1 MQYWIFYILSVIVAA
16 FAQIFLKKAAIREY
30 KNFIMQY
37 LNSYVIIGYIMMLG
51 ATIFTIL
58 AYQGIAYKNGPV
70 IESLGYILVM
80 LSGYFFFKEPITKNK
95 VLGNILILLGI
106 FVFYL

>member
-1 MQYWIFYILSVIVAA
+1 MQYWIFYILSIIVAA
-16 FAQIFLKKAAIREY
+16 FAQILLKKAATREY

-37 LNSYVIIGYIMMLG
+37 LNSYVITGYIMMLG

-58 AYQGIAYKNGPV
+58 AYQEIAYKDGPV

-80 LSGYFFFKEPITKNK
+80 LLGYYFFKEPITKNK